1 MESIPDR
8 TNELSFDK
16 VDDNAVNTLLAVGVV
31 VMKNVVS
38 AEGLSGIATAYKQSR
53 RLALPRRLT
62 ARAIA
67 VAGAGDS
74 ALYNTIKAK
83 PVESRLPG
91 FPLHMRSARQA
102 LTEVNQLHGQ
112 LFEHPAIQQRYP
124 GAVDLNQAAF
134 PINVGSEAFP
144 LHQDTQGVSGLGYA
158 VQPTRTRWQIH
169 EVMDRKPG
177 PISFT
182 FDTEPGDTTV
192 LLERQGPEPKQ
203 MQAEQG
209 YYDMAPDGSLPH
221 SGINLEARNR
231 YGIGLFHLDY
241 IEEVL

>member
-1 MESIPDR
+1 MPLDR
-8 TNELSFDK
+8 TAELSFES
-16 VDDNAVNTLLAVGVV
+16 VNDDAVNTLLAVGVV
-31 VMKNVVS
+31 VMKNIVS
-38 AEGLSGIATAYKQSR
+38 PEGLSGIATAYKNAR

-67 VAGAGDS
+67 LAGAGDS
-74 ALYNTIKAK
+74 PLHNAIKAK

-91 FPLHMRSARQA
+91 FPVHMRSARQA
-102 LTEVNQLHGQ
+102 FTEVNQLHSQ
-112 LFEHPAIQQRYP
+112 FFDHPAIQQRYP

-134 PINVGSEAFP
+134 PINVGDEAFP
-144 LHQDTQGVSGLGYA
+144 LHQDTQGVSGLGFA
-158 VQPTRTRWQIH
+158 VQPNRTRWQIH
-169 EVMDRKPG
+169 EVVDRKPG
-177 PISFT
+177 PVSFT

-221 SGINLEARNR
+221 SGINLEQRNR
-231 YGIGLFHLDY
+231 YGMGLFHLDY
-241 IEEVL
+241 IEEML